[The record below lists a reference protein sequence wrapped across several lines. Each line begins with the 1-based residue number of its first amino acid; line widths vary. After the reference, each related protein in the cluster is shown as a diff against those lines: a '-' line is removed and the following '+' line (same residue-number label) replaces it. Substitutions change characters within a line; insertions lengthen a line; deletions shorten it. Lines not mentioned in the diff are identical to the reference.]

1 MLIHVVRSGETIQ
14 SIADYYGMPL
24 TRLILD
30 NGLDNRDQLVTGQSI
45 VIANPEITYT
55 VKQGDTLIDIA
66 NSYNITPMQIMRN
79 NPYLMEREYIY
90 PGETLVIRYL
100 KKKKITT
107 HGNTVPYINKETLKK
122 TLLYLT
128 YLSVLNYTATEE
140 GNIITYYDDTDII
153 QITKEYGVMPLM
165 LLTTLSI
172 KGEANIGIAYEILLN
187 ETFQDKQINNILSI
201 LKTKGYYGINIS
213 LEYIN
218 VSNLKLYETY
228 FSKIEKRLSAEGY
241 LVFVTINTN
250 ISNVNNEIKFERVDY
265 SILNQIAHNIIFM
278 DYQWATNINPPSPI
292 SSINNINT
300 FLEYISKNIL
310 LNNIIIG
317 LATIGYD
324 WELPYSAGLSDV
336 HSLTQEGAVALARN
350 VGAVIEFDEKSQT
363 PFYRYSMDG
372 KIANIVWFIDA
383 RSINSL
389 LDLILKYNLH
399 GTSIFNITIYNPQ
412 LWLIINSQYDIEKI
426 L

>member
-45 VIANPEITYT
+45 VIANPEVTYT

-153 QITKEYGVMPLM
+153 QMAKEYGVMPLM

-187 ETFQDKQINNILSI
+187 ETFQDNQINNILSI

-250 ISNVNNEIKFERVDY
+250 ISNINNEIQFERVDY

-310 LNNIIIG
+310 LNKIIVG
-317 LATIGYD
+317 LATIGYG

-336 HSLTQEGAVALARN
+336 YSLTQESAVALARN